1 MGSSN
6 NLGYILLVED
16 EENLQE
22 ALKLNLELEGYEVT
36 GAGDGAEALKKI
48 NQEYFDLIILDVML
62 PEIDGIDVT
71 ENIRLQNND
80 VPILMVSAK
89 SSTADKVLGLKKGAD
104 DYITKPFSIEELQLK
119 IEIFLKRSKV
129 YKSEKTESIFNI
141 GLYNFDFNNLSLV
154 SPQKSRT
161 LTQKEADVLRYFII
175 NKNTVIKRSAILENI
190 WGEDDYF
197 LGRSLDVFISRL
209 RKYLSEDT
217 SITLENI
224 HGVGFRLK
232 V

>member
-1 MGSSN
+1 MN
-6 NLGYILLVED
+6 TVIKKKVLLVED
-16 EENLQE
+16 DPNLGMLLQE
-22 ALKLNLELEGYEVT
+22 YLKHKNFEVELKRDGVEGLFAFRKNSYDIV
-36 GAGDGAEALKKI
+36 L
-48 NQEYFDLIILDVML
+48 LDVMM
-62 PEIDGIDVT
+62 PKKDGFTVAEEIRKEDKDI
-71 ENIRLQNND
+71 
-80 VPILMVSAK
+80 PIIFLTAK
-89 SSTADKVLGLKKGAD
+89 SLKEDKIKGLTLGAD